1 LYHLVR
7 SRLDFSMSQNY
18 DYIIVG
24 SGFGGSVSAL
34 RLAEK
39 GYKVAVLEKGK
50 RFAPE
55 DYAKTNWN
63 FRKYFW
69 LPQLKFYGIQCLTL
83 LKHIFI
89 LHGAGVGGGSL
100 VYANNLLVPPDEV
113 FEKPEWGPGDW
124 KSILAPHYATAK
136 RMLGATPSPTTSP
149 TDGFLA
155 EVGQELTGK
164 DTFHINEVG
173 VFYNKSGERVPDP
186 YFDGQGPDRDPCTL
200 CGACMVGCRDGG
212 KNTLDKNYLYL
223 AEKLGV
229 DIIPETEV
237 TQILNRGNSY
247 RIMTRKSTGFKHP
260 IQAFTARGL
269 ILSGGVMGTV
279 KLLLKS
285 AENGD
290 LPKLSPR
297 LGDLI
302 RTNSEALLG
311 VKTRRKDVN
320 YSKEVAITSGIYP
333 DQDTHIEIVRY
344 PQGSDAMSLL
354 TTLLVG
360 GGGWLPRPLRF
371 LATMARHPLL
381 ALEAL
386 NPFQWAHRTA
396 ILLVMQT
403 VENYMQFDFKR
414 RWWRL
419 GRRSLNSRKTPGVP
433 MVPTYIPVAN
443 EVATRLAQ
451 KMDGHAYSLLPEV
464 LFDVSSTAHIL
475 GGCAMG
481 TTEQAGVCDFKGRV
495 HGYENMYVVDGSV
508 IPANLGVNPSL
519 TITAVAEY
527 ILSSIPDHS
536 ESPFYD

>member
-1 LYHLVR
+1 
-7 SRLDFSMSQNY
+7 MSKSY

-39 GYKVAVLEKGK
+39 GYSVAVIEKGK
-50 RFAPE
+50 RYKPKDFAQ
-55 DYAKTNWN
+55 TNWN

-69 LPQLKFYGIQCLTL
+69 LPQLKLYGIQCLTL
-83 LKHIFI
+83 LKHVFI

-100 VYANNLLVPPDEV
+100 VYANNLLIPPDEV
-113 FEKPEWGPGDW
+113 FKKPEWGPGDW
-124 KSILAPHYATAK
+124 KATLVPHYATGQ
-136 RMLGATPSPTTSP
+136 RMLGTTPSPTLSP
-149 TDGFLA
+149 TDEMLC
-155 EVGQELTGK
+155 EVGKELTGE
-164 DTFHINEVG
+164 DTFHINDVG
-173 VFYNKSGERVPDP
+173 VFYEGSGEEVPDP
-186 YFDGQGPDRDPCTL
+186 YFNGEGPPRTGCTL
-200 CGACMVGCRDGG
+200 CGACMVGCRDDG

-237 TQILNRGNSY
+237 TQILDRGNGY
-247 RIMTRKSTGFKHP
+247 GIITRKSTGFRHHVSTYSSTG
-260 IQAFTARGL
+260 I

-279 KLLLKS
+279 KLLLKCHQ
-285 AENGD
+285 NGD
-290 LPKLSPR
+290 LPKLSNR
-297 LGDLI
+297 LGDLV
-302 RTNSEALLG
+302 RTNSEALIG
-311 VKTRRKDVN
+311 VKTDRKDVN
-320 YSKEVAITSGIYP
+320 YSKEIAITSGIYP
-333 DQDTHIEIVRY
+333 DKDTHIEVVRY
-344 PQGSDAMSLL
+344 PKGSDAMAML

-371 LATMARHPLL
+371 LATAIRHPLK

-386 NPFQWAHRTA
+386 NPFNWAHRTA

-403 VENYMQFDFKR
+403 VENYMQFNYKR

-419 GRRSLNSRKTPGVP
+419 GRRSMNSSKVPGVP
-433 MVPTYIPVAN
+433 MVPPYIPVAN
-443 EVATRLAQ
+443 KVAEMMAQ
-451 KMDGHAYSLLPEV
+451 KMEGKAYSVLPEV

-475 GGCAMG
+475 GGCVMG
-481 TTEQAGVCDFKGRV
+481 ISEQDGVCDFKGRV

-527 ILSSIPDHS
+527 ILSNIPQKS
-536 ESPFYD
+536 N

>member
-1 LYHLVR
+1 
-7 SRLDFSMSQNY
+7 MSNTY

-39 GYKVAVLEKGK
+39 GYTVAVIEKGK
-50 RFAPE
+50 RFQPQ
-55 DYAKTNWN
+55 DFAKTNWN

-69 LPQLKFYGIQCLTL
+69 LPQLKLYGIQCLTL
-83 LKHIFI
+83 LKHVFI

-100 VYANNLLVPPDEV
+100 VYANNLLIPPDEV
-113 FEKPEWGPGDW
+113 FKKPEWGPGDW
-124 KSILAPHYATAK
+124 KTRLAPHYATAQ
-136 RMLGATPSPTTSP
+136 RMLGATPSPTLAP
-149 TDGFLA
+149 TDHMLA

-164 DTFHINEVG
+164 DTFHINDVG
-173 VFYNKSGERVPDP
+173 VFYENSGNEVPDP
-186 YFDGQGPDRDPCTL
+186 FFNGEGPPRVGCTL

-237 TQILNRGNSY
+237 TQILNRGEGY
-247 RIMTRKSTGFKHP
+247 RILTRKSTGFRHKVKSY
-260 IQAFTARGL
+260 TSTGL

-285 AENGD
+285 QQNGD
-290 LPKLSPR
+290 LPHLSRR

-302 RTNSEALLG
+302 RTNSEALIG
-311 VKTRRKDVN
+311 VKTNKKDIN
-320 YSKEVAITSGIYP
+320 YSKEIAITSGIYP
-333 DQDTHIEIVRY
+333 DPDTHVEVVRY
-344 PQGSDAMSLL
+344 PKGSDAMAML

-360 GGGWLPRPLRF
+360 GGGWLPRPIRF
-371 LATMARHPLL
+371 LGTVIQHPLK
-381 ALEAL
+381 ALESL
-386 NPFQWAHRTA
+386 NPFNWAHRTA

-403 VENYMQFDFKR
+403 VENYMKFDFKR

-419 GRRSLNSRKTPGVP
+419 GRRSMNSAKAPGVP
-433 MVPTYIPVAN
+433 MVPTYIPIANKVA
-443 EVATRLAQ
+443 E
-451 KMDGHAYSLLPEV
+451 KMAEKMEGNAYSVLPEV
-464 LFDVSSTAHIL
+464 LFNVSSTAHIL

-481 TTEQAGVCDFKGRV
+481 KTEQDGVCDFKGKV
-495 HGYENMYVVDGSV
+495 HGYENMWVVDGSV

-527 ILSSIPDHS
+527 ILSNI
-536 ESPFYD
+536 SPKQVKTA